1 MKDIIY
7 VTVLHRSVSGGDPN
21 LIEGRGQYGLVEWDE
36 ERLGEGG
43 GVEWLTG
50 PDHGIGIE
58 RCAGDKWRRV
68 SESKVPNKVWAE
80 IARRRLLG
88 EGEN

>member
-1 MKDIIY
+1 MPDIVY
-7 VTVLHRSVSGGDPN
+7 VTVLHRLVSGDDLN
-21 LIEGRGQYGLVEWDE
+21 LIEGRGQYGLVEWQ
-36 ERLGEGG
+36 RLGGG
-43 GVEWLTG
+43 GRVEWLTG
-50 PDHGIGIE
+50 PDHEIGIE

-68 SESKVPNKVWAE
+68 PESKVPNKVWAE